1 MEEHELTWRKAS
13 RSGTTGGNCVEVA
26 MLPCRVMIRD
36 SKDPRGPIITV
47 NASDWR
53 SFLTDQSVVAPPAS

>member
-1 MEEHELTWRKAS
+1 MEERDLTWRKSS
-13 RSGTTGGNCVEVA
+13 RSGTNGSCVEVA
-26 MLPCRVMIRD
+26 LLPDRVLIRD